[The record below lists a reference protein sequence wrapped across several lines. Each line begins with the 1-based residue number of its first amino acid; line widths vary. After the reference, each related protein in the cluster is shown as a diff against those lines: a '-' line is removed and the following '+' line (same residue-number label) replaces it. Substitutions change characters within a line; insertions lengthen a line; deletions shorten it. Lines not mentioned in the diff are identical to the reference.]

1 MHDNGLLV
9 GGGSVDSSLWKY
21 RTDIQVFNSTMDK
34 FVDTGFSLATEM
46 RSMQVFKIP
55 ASVLS

>member
-21 RTDIQVFNSTMDK
+21 RTNIQVFNSTMDK